1 MRKTYK
7 TWKRYNCWYSVILS
21 NKDGFISSTWEM
33 QVVDL
38 HFKGETAQSRYSYN
52 AFAEAFSEMRE
63 RIKSVNG
70 RFTEDEEK
78 TNGLFSLRNNIYRK
92 ARDFDQRQIEI
103 RL

>member
-1 MRKTYK
+1 MKKTCK
-7 TWKRYNCWYSVILS
+7 TWKRYECWYSVRLN

-38 HFKGETAQSRYSYN
+38 HFKGKTAQSRYSHN

-70 RFTEDEEK
+70 RFAEDEEK

-92 ARDFDQRQIEI
+92 ALEFDQRQIEI
-103 RL
+103 KL